1 MVRDY
6 NAALQYVQDYFQIDY
21 KRFVSK
27 YFKGD
32 RLHEIE
38 RNVTP
43 EKYRHI
49 FGTLS
54 EKQMQIISDKDSRCI
69 VVAAGPG
76 SGKTRVLVHKLA
88 SLLLLEDVKHEQLL
102 MLTFSRAA
110 ATEFKQRLL
119 GLIGNAAHFVEI
131 KTFHSYCFDLLGRI
145 GNLNDAKDVVAR
157 AAQMIGNGEVE
168 PNRIAKTV
176 LVIDEAQDMS
186 DEEYNLVHALMTF
199 NEEMRVIAVGDDDQN
214 IFEFRGSDSRYMTEL
229 LNKSDARFIEMTEN
243 YRSSQHVIDFANAF
257 VRSIRGR
264 LKSDPIISMN
274 HKDGFVSIHHH
285 RSHIMYQPLVEDLL
299 THRREGSTCIL
310 TQTNEEAAILVALL
324 RKNGLNSKLVQSMD
338 GLRFWNLAEV
348 RMFLKLI
355 NSGTTTPVIPNEI
368 WEKAKQK
375 LLPCMPIHQAFIT
388 CNDVSLCSNRRIR

>member
-1 MVRDY
+1 MLSEFYKQKIQQVHIVGEYANLMVRDY
-6 NAALQYVQDYFQIDY
+6 NAALQYVRDYFGMDY
-21 KRFVSK
+21 KRFISK

-32 RLHEIE
+32 RVREIE

-54 EKQMQIISDKDSRCI
+54 EKQMEIISDKESRCI

-145 GNLNDAKDVVAR
+145 GNLDDVKDVVSR

-168 PNRIAKTV
+168 TNRIAKTV

-186 DEEYNLVHALMTF
+186 GEEYA
-199 NEEMRVIAVGDDDQN
+199 
-214 IFEFRGSDSRYMTEL
+214 
-229 LNKSDARFIEMTEN
+229 
-243 YRSSQHVIDFANAF
+243 
-257 VRSIRGR
+257 
-264 LKSDPIISMN
+264 
-274 HKDGFVSIHHH
+274 
-285 RSHIMYQPLVEDLL
+285 
-299 THRREGSTCIL
+299 
-310 TQTNEEAAILVALL
+310 
-324 RKNGLNSKLVQSMD
+324 
-338 GLRFWNLAEV
+338 W
-348 RMFLKLI
+348 
-355 NSGTTTPVIPNEI
+355 
-368 WEKAKQK
+368 
-375 LLPCMPIHQAFIT
+375 
-388 CNDVSLCSNRRIR
+388 